1 MIMPF
6 YPSSL
11 ESLPL
16 LNLNSGIRLFLE
28 ISNAVHFL
36 HSLNYIHMDIK
47 PANICLSSS
56 GHFILIGLG
65 SVAEKGNISESTVVY
80 VPRDFQPRKKL
91 TPNNRYKADFV
102 NDWLMLGMTIAE
114 KVYTLEIGGQ
124 PPPPTVEGLIKI
136 LQTDEAFEEL
146 IALFD
151 LTPNS
156 LVATESNVFQ
166 LNFVSK

>member
-1 MIMPF
+1 
-6 YPSSL
+6 
-11 ESLPL
+11 
-16 LNLNSGIRLFLE
+16 
-28 ISNAVHFL
+28 
-36 HSLNYIHMDIK
+36 MDIK
-47 PANICLSSS
+47 PANICLSSR
-56 GHFILIGLG
+56 GHFILIDLG

-80 VPRDFQPRKKL
+80 VPRDFQPRNNL
-91 TPNNRYKADFV
+91 THNNRYKVDFV